1 MIGSLS
7 RPMRFLVIGS
17 LALNLFGI
25 GAIAADAIMD
35 RDGHGGLF
43 GHCRPP
49 RFMGLPSPR
58 ELREVLPEGDQAK
71 LDDLLKANRDS
82 FDQRLDELFAA
93 RQVVADAIKAEP
105 FDRAKLETAFA
116 ALREREA
123 GMAAGAQDWL
133 VDFVAGLDPQAR
145 AKVAELLTR
154 RHKPP
159 DKPPENGPS

>member
-7 RPMRFLVIGS
+7 RPTRFLLVGS

-58 ELREVLPEGDQAK
+58 ELREVLPENDQAK
-71 LDDLLKANRDS
+71 LDNLLQANRAQ
-82 FDQRLDELFAA
+82 FHQRLDELFAA

-105 FDRAKLETAFA
+105 FDRAKLATAFA

-123 GMAAGAQDWL
+123 AMAAGAQDWL
-133 VDFVAGLDPQAR
+133 VGFVAGLDPQAR
-145 AKVAELLTR
+145 ARVAELLTR
-154 RHKPP
+154 RHRPP
-159 DKPPENGPS
+159 DKGPS

>member
-7 RPMRFLVIGS
+7 RPLRLLVIGS

-43 GHCRPP
+43 GHGRSS
-49 RFMGLPSPR
+49 RFMDLPSPR

-71 LDDLLKANRDS
+71 LDKLLEANRAQ
-82 FDQRLDELFAA
+82 FQQRRDALSAA
-93 RQVVADAIKAEP
+93 RQAVADAINAEP
-105 FDRAKLETAFA
+105 FDRAKLETAIA
-116 ALREREA
+116 ALRERRA
-123 GMAAGAQDWL
+123 AMAAGAQDWL
-133 VDFVAGLDPQAR
+133 VELVAGLDPQAR

-159 DKPPENGPS
+159 ENGPT

>member
-7 RPMRFLVIGS
+7 RRMRILVIAS
-17 LALNLFGI
+17 LALNVFGI

-49 RFMGLPSPR
+49 RFTGLPSPR
-58 ELREVLPEGDQAK
+58 ELREVLPDNDQAK
-71 LDDLLKANRDS
+71 LRELMEANRAQ
-82 FDQRLDELFAA
+82 FHQRLDALFAA
-93 RQVVADAIKAEP
+93 RQQVADAVRAEP
-105 FDRAKLETAFA
+105 FDRGKLETAFA

-123 GMAAGAQDWL
+123 AMAAGTQDWL
-133 VDFVAGLDPQAR
+133 AAFVAQIEPESR

-154 RHKPP
+154 RHQRR
-159 DKPPENGPS
+159 DKGSN

>member
-7 RPMRFLVIGS
+7 RPVRLLLVGS

-58 ELREVLPEGDQAK
+58 ELREVLPESDQAK
-71 LDDLLKANRDS
+71 LDELLKANRDK
-82 FDQRLDELFAA
+82 FHQRLDELFAA

-105 FDRAKLETAFA
+105 FDRGKLETAFA
-116 ALREREA
+116 ALRERDA
-123 GMAAGAQDWL
+123 AMAAGAQDWL
-133 VDFVAGLDPQAR
+133 IDFVAGLDPAGR

-159 DKPPENGPS
+159 DKGPS

>member
-1 MIGSLS
+1 MIGNLS
-7 RPMRFLVIGS
+7 RPLRFLIVGS

-49 RFMGLPSPR
+49 RFLGLPSPR
-58 ELREVLPEGDQAK
+58 ELREVLPEADQAK
-71 LDDLLKANRDS
+71 LRTLLEANRPQ
-82 FDQRLDELFAA
+82 FHQRLDALFAA
-93 RQVVADAIKAEP
+93 RQQVADAIKAQP
-105 FDRAKLETAFA
+105 FDRGALETAFSS
-116 ALREREA
+116 LRDREA
-123 GMAAGAQDWL
+123 GMASGAQDWL
-133 VDFVAGLDPQAR
+133 VDFVAGLDPAGR

-159 DKPPENGPS
+159 ADRSPD

>member
-7 RPMRFLVIGS
+7 RPMRVLVIGS

-35 RDGHGGLF
+35 REGHGGLF
-43 GHCRPP
+43 GHCPPP

-71 LDDLLKANRDS
+71 LKALLEANRPQ
-82 FDQRLDELFAA
+82 FRQRLDALFAA
-93 RQVVADAIKAEP
+93 RQAVADAIKAEP
-105 FDRAKLETAFA
+105 FDRARLATAFG
-116 ALREREA
+116 ALREQEA

-133 VDFVAGLDPQAR
+133 VEFVAGLDADGR

-159 DKPPENGPS
+159 DKPAGS

>member
-7 RPMRFLVIGS
+7 RPMRFLLVGS

-35 RDGHGGLF
+35 RDGRGGLF

-58 ELREVLPEGDQAK
+58 ELREVLPANDQAK
-71 LDDLLKANRDS
+71 LDDLLKVNKAHFR
-82 FDQRLDELFAA
+82 QRLDELFAA
-93 RQVVADAIKAEP
+93 RRLVADAIKAEP
-105 FDRAKLETAFA
+105 FDRATVETAFA
-116 ALREREA
+116 ALRERDA
-123 GMAAGAQDWL
+123 AMAAGAQDWL
-133 VDFVAGLDPQAR
+133 IDFIEQLDPEGR
-145 AKVAELLTR
+145 VKVAELLTR

-159 DKPPENGPS
+159 DKGPN

>member
-7 RPMRFLVIGS
+7 RPVRLLLVGS

-58 ELREVLPEGDQAK
+58 ELREVLPESDQAK
-71 LDDLLKANRDS
+71 LDSLLQANRAQ
-82 FDQRLDELFAA
+82 FHQRLDDLFAA

-105 FDRAKLETAFA
+105 FDRAKVEAAFA
-116 ALREREA
+116 ALRERDA
-123 GMAAGAQDWL
+123 AMAAGAQDWL
-133 VDFVAGLDPQAR
+133 IDFVAGLDPAGR

-159 DKPPENGPS
+159 DKAPS

>member
-1 MIGSLS
+1 MIGNLS
-7 RPMRFLVIGS
+7 RPMRFLLVGS

-58 ELREVLPEGDQAK
+58 ELREVLPENDRAK
-71 LDDLLKANRDS
+71 LDSLLQANKAEFR
-82 FDQRLDELFAA
+82 QRLDELFAA

-105 FDRAKLETAFA
+105 FDRAKLQTAFA

-123 GMAAGAQDWL
+123 AMAARAQDWL
-133 VDFVAGLDPQAR
+133 VEFVAGLDPEGRAR
-145 AKVAELLTR
+145 VAELLTR

-159 DKPPENGPS
+159 DKGPS

>member
-7 RPMRFLVIGS
+7 RPMRFLLVGS

-43 GHCRPP
+43 GHCRP

-58 ELREVLPEGDQAK
+58 ELREVLPESDQAK
-71 LDDLLKANRDS
+71 LDSLLQANKAQ
-82 FDQRLDELFAA
+82 FHQRLNELFAA
-93 RQVVADAIKAEP
+93 RQGVADAIKAEP

-123 GMAAGAQDWL
+123 GMATRTQDWL
-133 VDFVAGLDPQAR
+133 VDFVAGLDPASRAR
-145 AKVAELLTR
+145 VAELLTR

-159 DKPPENGPS
+159 EKGPS

>member
-7 RPMRFLVIGS
+7 RPVRFLLIGS

-43 GHCRPP
+43 GHGRPP

-58 ELREVLPEGDQAK
+58 ELREVLPESDQDK
-71 LDDLLKANRDS
+71 LKQLLEANRPQ
-82 FDQRLDELFAA
+82 FRQRLDALFAA
-93 RQVVADAIKAEP
+93 RQDVADAIKAEP
-105 FDRAKLETAFA
+105 FDRAAVEIAFA

-123 GMAAGAQDWL
+123 AMAAGTQNWL
-133 VDFVAGLDPQAR
+133 IDFIAGLDPEAR

-159 DKPPENGPS
+159 DKGAS

>member
-7 RPMRFLVIGS
+7 RRMRILVIAS
-17 LALNLFGI
+17 LALNVFGI
-25 GAIAADAIMD
+25 GAIAADVIMD

-58 ELREVLPEGDQAK
+58 ELRAVLPESDGAMLQQ
-71 LDDLLKANRDS
+71 LLQANRAR
-82 FDQRLDELFAA
+82 FHQRLEELFAA
-93 RQVVADAIKAEP
+93 RQQVADAIKAEP
-105 FDRAKLETAFA
+105 FDRARLETAFA

-123 GMAAGAQDWL
+123 AMAAGAQDWL
-133 VDFVAGLDPQAR
+133 AEFVARLDPEAR

-154 RHKPP
+154 RHQRR
-159 DKPPENGPS
+159 DKGSK

>member
-1 MIGSLS
+1 
-7 RPMRFLVIGS
+7 MRFLLVGS

-35 RDGHGGLF
+35 REGHGVLF
-43 GHCRPP
+43 GHCRP
-49 RFMGLPSPR
+49 RFMGMPSPR
-58 ELREVLPEGDQAK
+58 ELREVLPESDQAK
-71 LDDLLKANRDS
+71 LDSLLQAHRAQ
-82 FDQRLDELFAA
+82 FRQRLEELFAA

-116 ALREREA
+116 TLRVREA
-123 GMAAGAQDWL
+123 GIAAGAQTWL
-133 VDFVAGLDPQAR
+133 IDLIEQLDPASR

-159 DKPPENGPS
+159 DKGPG

>member
-7 RPMRFLVIGS
+7 RPMRFLVVGS

-43 GHCRPP
+43 GHCRPL

-58 ELREVLPEGDQAK
+58 ELREVLPESDGAK
-71 LDDLLKANRDS
+71 LDDLMKANKAQ
-82 FDQRLDELFAA
+82 FHQHMDELFAA

-105 FDRAKLETAFA
+105 FDRATVETAFA
-116 ALREREA
+116 ALRERDA
-123 GMAAGAQDWL
+123 AMSAGAQDWL
-133 VDFVAGLDPQAR
+133 IDFVAGLDPQGR

-154 RHKPP
+154 RHKSP
-159 DKPPENGPS
+159 DKRPD

>member
-1 MIGSLS
+1 MIRSLS
-7 RPMRFLVIGS
+7 RPMRVLVIGS

-35 RDGHGGLF
+35 RDHHGGLF
-43 GHCRPP
+43 GHCPPP

-58 ELREVLPEGDQAK
+58 ELREVLPESDQAK
-71 LDDLLKANRDS
+71 LNALLESNRPQ
-82 FDQRLDELFAA
+82 FRQRLDALFAA
-93 RQVVADAIKAEP
+93 RQAVADAIKAEP
-105 FDRAKLETAFA
+105 FDRAKLATAFG
-116 ALREREA
+116 ALREQEA

-133 VDFVAGLDPQAR
+133 VEFVAGLDADGR

-159 DKPPENGPS
+159 DKPSGS

>member
-7 RPMRFLVIGS
+7 RPLRLLVIGS

-43 GHCRPP
+43 GHGRPSSF
-49 RFMGLPSPR
+49 RGLPSPR
-58 ELREVLPEGDQAK
+58 ELREVLPASDQAK
-71 LDDLLKANRDS
+71 LDQLLDANRAQ
-82 FDQRLDELFAA
+82 FRQRMDELSAA
-93 RQVVADAIKAEP
+93 RQLVADAIKAEP

-116 ALREREA
+116 ALRQRNA
-123 GMAAGAQDWL
+123 AMAAGAQDWL
-133 VDFVAGLDPQAR
+133 VDFVAGLDPEGR

-159 DKPPENGPS
+159 EKGPS

>member
-7 RPMRFLVIGS
+7 KPVRFLLIGS

-43 GHCRPP
+43 SHCRP
-49 RFMGLPSPR
+49 RFTGLPSPR
-58 ELREVLPEGDQAK
+58 ELREVLPESDEAK
-71 LDDLLKANRDS
+71 LRTLLEANRAQ
-82 FDQRLDELFAA
+82 FRQRLEALFAA
-93 RQVVADAIKAEP
+93 RQQVADAVKAEP
-105 FDRAKLETAFA
+105 FDRGRLVTAFG

-123 GMAAGAQDWL
+123 DMAAGAQEWL
-133 VDFVAGLDPQAR
+133 VDFVAGLDPAAR

-159 DKPPENGPS
+159 DKGPS

>member
-7 RPMRFLVIGS
+7 RPLRLLVIGS

-43 GHCRPP
+43 GHGRPSS
-49 RFMGLPSPR
+49 FMGLPSPR
-58 ELREVLPEGDQAK
+58 ELREVLPASDQAK
-71 LDDLLKANRDS
+71 LDQLLDANRAQ
-82 FDQRLDELFAA
+82 FRQRMDELSAA
-93 RQVVADAIKAEP
+93 RQLVADAIKAEP

-116 ALREREA
+116 ALRQRNA
-123 GMAAGAQDWL
+123 AMAAGAQDWL
-133 VDFVAGLDPQAR
+133 VDFVAGLDPNAR

-159 DKPPENGPS
+159 DKAPN